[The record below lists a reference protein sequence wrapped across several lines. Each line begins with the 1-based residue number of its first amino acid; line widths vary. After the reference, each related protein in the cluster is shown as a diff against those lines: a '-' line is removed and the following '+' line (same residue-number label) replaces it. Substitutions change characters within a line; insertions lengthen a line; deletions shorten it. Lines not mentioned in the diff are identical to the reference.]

1 MRVVGRRN
9 ISKIAL
15 PNRPHP
21 ALRATFSRK
30 REKGSTKDV
39 ARLLSL
45 HNITVT
51 FGGLVAVNGF
61 SMSIPRGAITGLIGP
76 NGAGKTTA
84 FNVLAGRLKPDS
96 GKVMF
101 EGADIT
107 ALPPHAR
114 AMLGIART
122 FQLPHEFA
130 RLTVIENLMAAAD
143 AQRGESLLNAVFR
156 RARFFPEERAI
167 YQRARE
173 LLRFLGLERLAL
185 QQAGSLS
192 GGQKKLMELGR
203 ALMREPKIVL
213 LDEIGAGINRTLLG
227 EIADMLLQLRATRGI
242 TFCLIEHDLDYV
254 AKLCDSVF
262 VMAGGS
268 LLAKGTVAQVRA
280 DERVVD
286 AYFGGGKY
294 QGARAAA
301 VR

>member
-1 MRVVGRRN
+1 M
-9 ISKIAL
+9 L
-15 PNRPHP
+15 T
-21 ALRATFSRK
+21 LQ
-30 REKGSTKDV
+30 
-39 ARLLSL
+39 
-45 HNITVT
+45 NITVS
-51 FGGLVAVNGF
+51 FGGLCAVNNF

-84 FNVLAGRLKPDS
+84 FNVLAGRLKPGS
-96 GKVMF
+96 GQVLF

-114 AMLGIART
+114 AALGIART

-130 RLTVIENLMAAAD
+130 RLTVIENLMAAGD
-143 AQRGESLLNAVFR
+143 ARLGESLVNAVFR
-156 RARFFPEERAI
+156 RARYQPEERGN
-167 YQRARE
+167 YQRARD
-173 LLRFLGLERLAL
+173 LLRFLGLERASL

-227 EIADMLLQLRATRGI
+227 EIAERLLELRATRGL

-254 AKLCDSVF
+254 AKLCDSVI
-262 VMAGGS
+262 VMAGGQ
-268 LLAKGTVAQVRA
+268 LLAQGSVAEMRA
-280 DERVVD
+280 DERVIE

-294 QGARAAA
+294 QDARQPAHQNAHHGAA
-301 VR
+301 